1 MAAKGA
7 EAEDLRR
14 KVPIQGGADAD
25 VLKEFYRLRALPA
38 KEHSDVGA
46 SSG

>member
-14 KVPIQGGADAD
+14 KVPIEGGGDAD

-38 KEHSDVGA
+38 KEQSDVGSA
-46 SSG
+46 G

>member
-14 KVPIQGGADAD
+14 KVPVQGADAD

-38 KEHSDVGA
+38 KELPDVGPSA
-46 SSG
+46 

>member
-14 KVPIQGGADAD
+14 KVPIQGADAS
-25 VLKEFYRLRALPA
+25 VMKEFYRLRALPA
-38 KEHSDVGA
+38 KELPELGPSA
-46 SSG
+46 